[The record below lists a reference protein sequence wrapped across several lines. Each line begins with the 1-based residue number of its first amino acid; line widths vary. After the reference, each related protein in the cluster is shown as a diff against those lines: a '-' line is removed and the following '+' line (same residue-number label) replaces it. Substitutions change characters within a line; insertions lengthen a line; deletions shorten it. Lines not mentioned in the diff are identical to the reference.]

1 MTIKANRLKFWV
13 SYLDACERFIEKK
26 QFQIAFVSSRIDRDN
41 SKYLHLT
48 LAPVVSADILKTI
61 KQCRQGDSINLYT
74 IKPLKKHQVISTV
87 SHSLSFKKFYQQ
99 HYQSDSFFVL
109 TDDTG
114 AVIGHLPPKIIEKQS
129 ELRTSEKFLIELK
142 QEIDF
147 AGLKQISAK
156 FESLNE
162 QTHTLKVLLSE
173 EYIEL
178 NSVSGIITNPLI
190 GDLYPIRIQ
199 KDAIKRLQEKGGHL
213 PGLEI
218 ILFGRNEE
226 LTLPAILPLA
236 RKPLEKCPN
245 IDNLNEHQRLAI
257 KMIQAS
263 PDFFLLQGPPGTGK
277 STVNF
282 VLCLLVALQGGK
294 VLVSCQSNSA
304 VDNVLSKLPKHPSIL
319 AVRVGEST
327 KISKDA
333 LEFFEKNAVIRW
345 LKSVAEEC
353 HINLQELQKKAEL
366 VDLFII
372 HWEKIFEWADWQQQ
386 KTKLLAAA
394 EKKKSMADQYQK
406 TALELKN
413 KYLATVKI
421 EQGIKALIQEFKTHH
436 FTYEFNHE
444 LQQSLAE
451 LEITKLAPN
460 LNQTKSNLWEIA
472 TEIKQ
477 LILDIK
483 PNGYIV
489 QLKKDFLLLY
499 KDIKS
504 NISNQQD
511 SLKRTQEIRDNI
523 KKIRPEMEKQQ
534 NIVQKLK
541 HLLDNGI
548 TDESSEVVSLSSTYS
563 SISDRLSRFINLT
576 TPKKSITTTII
587 NFLTIFFDAFKIL
600 RRKINFVQLI
610 RSWEEAEI
618 NLLPNRINQYEYIYN
633 KLIYLKRLS
642 ALFLVG
648 CLYKPVLYRAKEQL
662 KSSVENLS
670 TNTSNFYHTKNSN
683 LAIKIYD
690 EYNYELQIAEA
701 KVTELSS
708 QYEQEII
715 KIENEKGHYK
725 TLLKDAQLWFNE
737 AEYFKEAFSEVFDP
751 HIQTIDLIEVEDN
764 LEIEDLMKV
773 NENLISM
780 AAFIEEFIPVAENKI
795 IQPFQHTLSS
805 VYDANLSSQN
815 EYALSEQSAS
825 EQANSLN
832 EEYDK
837 IMAHIKFKDEQYK
850 LGYRIWEE
858 LRTQKYVP
866 EVFNKSIPDLGLL
879 NLEREAWLLSVG
891 GETEAKRLET
901 KIKIKEDWISR
912 IRKGNIEISDELYE
926 LFLKH
931 ANVVGATCIHA
942 GKKIFLNRFSEFDA
956 VIIDEVSKPTPTEL
970 LVSCLLGKK
979 IVLVGDHKQLAAV
992 FGEESCFI
1000 EAAQSLGVDAVELQ
1014 KQLTTS
1020 LFKERYEYLD
1030 KINASRT
1037 LMLIQQYR
1045 MHSQIMEAVNPFYGG
1060 KLTIGYKKQ
1069 DSERAHGI
1077 TIPKLLT
1084 SKHHLMWVDLPK
1096 DDSYWYHQQIGTG
1109 RQNPREAELIISI
1122 LMKMKKSFV
1131 HKRNSSKIIEIGI
1144 TSVYKAQTNLI
1155 KNLCSPKNI
1164 DLPPNVRL
1172 TIGTVDEFQGMEKDI
1187 MFVSLVLNQ
1196 PGVLPSEFLQTP
1208 ERINVAMSRARELLI
1223 ITGSSHNYT
1232 ELKSE
1237 ASPIYKHILN
1247 IAKNHEGH
1255 LQANAFMD

>member
-13 SYLDACERFIEKK
+13 SYLDACERLIEKK
-26 QFQIAFVSSRIDRDN
+26 QFQIAFVSSRTDSDN
-41 SKYLHLT
+41 SKYIHLT
-48 LAPVVSADILKTI
+48 LAPFVSADILKTI

-74 IKPLKKHQVISTV
+74 IKQPKKHQVISTV

-99 HYQSDSFFVL
+99 HYRSDSLFLL

-114 AVIGHLPPKIIEKQS
+114 AVIGCLPPKIIEKQS
-129 ELRTSEKFLIELK
+129 ELRTSEKFLIEIK

-147 AGLKQISAK
+147 ADFKQISAK
-156 FESLNE
+156 FESLNL

-173 EYIEL
+173 EHIEL
-178 NSVSGIITNPLI
+178 NSISGIITNPLI

-199 KDAIKRLQEKGGHL
+199 KDAIKRLQEKANRL
-213 PGLEI
+213 PGLLT
-218 ILFGRNEE
+218 ILFGHNEE
-226 LTLPAILPLA
+226 LTLPAASMVP
-236 RKPLEKCPN
+236 KPLEKCPN

-282 VLCLLVALQGGK
+282 VYCCLIALQGGK
-294 VLVSCQSNSA
+294 ILISCQSNSA

-345 LKSVAEEC
+345 LRSVAEEC
-353 HINLQELQKKAEL
+353 DRNLPELQKKASL
-366 VDLFII
+366 VDLFVN

-386 KTKLLAAA
+386 RIKLLAAT
-394 EKKKSMADQYQK
+394 ENKKSMADQYHK
-406 TALELKN
+406 TALELKK

-421 EQGIKALIQEFKTHH
+421 EQGIKALIEELQTHQ

-444 LQQSLAE
+444 LQQLLTQLQIPKIAQ
-451 LEITKLAPN
+451 N
-460 LNQTKSNLWEIA
+460 LNKTKSNLWEIA

-483 PNGYIV
+483 PDGYIV
-489 QLKKDFLLLY
+489 QLKKDFILLY
-499 KDIKS
+499 EEIRS

-511 SLKRTQEIRDNI
+511 SLKRTQEIRDKI
-523 KKIRPEMEKQQ
+523 AKIRPEIEKQQ

-541 HLLDNGI
+541 HLLDQGI
-548 TDESSEVVSLSSTYS
+548 TDESSEVVSFSSSYT
-563 SISDRLSRFINLT
+563 SISDRLSRFINLI
-576 TPKKSITTTII
+576 TPKKPTNTTII
-587 NFLTIFFDAFKIL
+587 NFITIFFDAFKIW
-600 RRKINFVQLI
+600 RRKINVVQLI

-633 KLIYLKRLS
+633 KFINLKRLS
-642 ALFLVG
+642 ALFIVG
-648 CLYKPVLYRAKEQL
+648 RLYKPVLHRAKEQL
-662 KSSVENLS
+662 KSSIENLS
-670 TNTSNFYHTKNSN
+670 IDANHFYHAKNSS

-690 EYNYELQIAEA
+690 EYNSELQIAEA
-701 KVTELSS
+701 KVTELST
-708 QYEQEII
+708 QYDQEVT
-715 KIENEKGHYK
+715 KVKNEKGHYK
-725 TLLKDAQLWFNE
+725 TLLEDAQSWFDE
-737 AEYFKEAFSEVFDP
+737 AEYFKEAFSKVFDP
-751 HIQTIDLIEVEDN
+751 YIQTIDLIEVEDN
-764 LEIEDLMKV
+764 LEIEELMKV

-780 AAFIEEFIPVAENKI
+780 AAFIEEFIPFAENKI

-815 EYALSEQSAS
+815 ESALSEQSAS

-832 EEYDK
+832 KEYDK
-837 IMAHIKFKDEQYK
+837 IMAHIKFKDDKYK
-850 LGYRIWEE
+850 LGHRIWEE
-858 LRTQKYVP
+858 LRTQKSVP
-866 EVFNKSIPDLGLL
+866 GFFDKPIPDLEFL
-879 NLEREAWLLSVG
+879 NLEREPWLSSVG

-901 KIKIKEDWISR
+901 KIKIKEDWIAR
-912 IRKGNIEISDELYE
+912 IRTGNIEISDQLYE

-931 ANVVGATCIHA
+931 ANVVGATCIHT
-942 GKKIFLNRFSEFDA
+942 GKKSFLNRFSEFNA
-956 VIIDEVSKPTPTEL
+956 VIVDEVSKATPTEL
-970 LVSCLLGKK
+970 LVPCLLGKK
-979 IVLVGDHKQLAAV
+979 IVLVGDYKQLPPI

-1037 LMLIQQYR
+1037 LMLIKQYR
-1045 MHSQIMEAVNPFYGG
+1045 MHSQIMSAINPFYGNQ
-1060 KLTIGYKKQ
+1060 LIIGYKKQ
-1069 DSERAHGI
+1069 DSERAHRI

-1084 SKHHLMWVDLPK
+1084 SKHHLMWVDLPL
-1096 DDSYWYHQQIGTG
+1096 DDSDWYHQQIGTG
-1109 RQNPREAELIISI
+1109 RQNPSEAELIISI

-1131 HKRNSSKIIEIGI
+1131 HKRNSSKIIEVGI

-1155 KNLCSPKNI
+1155 KSLCNQKNI
-1164 DLPPNVRL
+1164 DLPPNVTL

-1187 MFVSLVLNQ
+1187 MFVSLVLNK

-1208 ERINVAMSRARELLI
+1208 ERINVAMSRGRKLLI

-1255 LQANAFMD
+1255 SQANAFMD